1 MTKFMTVLKL
11 ALSGA
16 ATFAAFSAFAPPA
29 QAAIEYPWCAQFGS
43 GMDGGGARNC
53 GFVSYEQCM
62 MTARGAGGSCEQ
74 NLFYLDQ
81 IAKQRQQLRKRSR
94 AE

>member
-1 MTKFMTVLKL
+1 MKWFIL
-11 ALSGA
+11 APSCA
-16 ATFAAFSAFAPPA
+16 AALAAFAVFAPPA
-29 QAAIEYPWCAQFGS
+29 QAAIEYPWCVQYG
-43 GMDGGGARNC
+43 GGLDGGGGRNC

-81 IAKQRQQLRKRSR
+81 VAKQRQQPRKRPHSD
-94 AE
+94 

>member
-1 MTKFMTVLKL
+1 MTKFATGFKL
-11 ALSGA
+11 TLSGA
-16 ATFAAFSAFAPPA
+16 AAFAALATFVMPA
-29 QAAIEYPWCAQFGS
+29 QAAIEYPWCVQYGG
-43 GMDGGGARNC
+43 GMDGGGGRNC

-81 IAKQRQQLRKRSR
+81 IAKQRQQPRKRSR

>member
-1 MTKFMTVLKL
+1 MTGFKL
-11 ALSGA
+11 ALSTAIALGA
-16 ATFAAFSAFAPPA
+16 MTSLTKPA
-29 QAAIEYPWCAQFGS
+29 AAIEYPWCVSYGDI
-43 GMDGGGARNC
+43 DGGGGRNC

-62 MTARGAGGSCEQ
+62 MTARGSGGSCEQ

-81 IAKQRQQLRKRSR
+81 IAKQRQQQPRKRSR

>member
-1 MTKFMTVLKL
+1 MTGFKG

-16 ATFAAFSAFAPPA
+16 AAFAALSFSVSPV
-29 QAAIEYPWCAQFGS
+29 QAAIEYPWCVQY
-43 GMDGGGARNC
+43 GGGMGGGSSRNC

-81 IAKQRQQLRKRSR
+81 VAKQRQQPRKRVRS
-94 AE
+94 E

>member
-1 MTKFMTVLKL
+1 
-11 ALSGA
+11 
-16 ATFAAFSAFAPPA
+16 
-29 QAAIEYPWCAQFGS
+29 
-43 GMDGGGARNC
+43 MDGGGGRNC

-81 IAKQRQQLRKRSR
+81 IAKQRQQPRKRPHND
-94 AE
+94 